1 MFLHSKNKRSEDK
14 EKLCALLGTNNYYKT
29 YKSAEDLKQQA
40 KEKLIAIIDE
50 RLERSSHKKTKL
62 PKWTWGWFVAAGILL
77 IGSFCYYIQKQRP
90 VLLLAGGGSNYI
102 TDSLHVNIDN
112 RNNTL
117 CARMGSSS
125 ALAILAEEINRN
137 AAGNRH
143 SRYIPVC
150 MSAGKADTNVFTSV
164 CQADVIYSK
173 MAIIEYKL
181 GVGPLAVY
189 IDSLWYNEIKQ
200 EMDPTNRGHLSD
212 SNFVGLFKTGYYG
225 SNKGYEVFAT
235 SVGSGTRSEFGTLLS
250 KIDTTTKGLID
261 DEKTIKV
268 FHENHR
274 VISTGKHF
282 GIVKRLR
289 DR

>member
-1 MFLHSKNKRSEDK
+1 M
-14 EKLCALLGTNNYYKT
+14 
-29 YKSAEDLKQQA
+29 
-40 KEKLIAIIDE
+40 
-50 RLERSSHKKTKL
+50 
-62 PKWTWGWFVAAGILL
+62 
-77 IGSFCYYIQKQRP
+77 
-90 VLLLAGGGSNYI
+90 
-102 TDSLHVNIDN
+102 
-112 RNNTL
+112 
-117 CARMGSSS
+117 
-125 ALAILAEEINRN
+125 
-137 AAGNRH
+137 
-143 SRYIPVC
+143 
-150 MSAGKADTNVFTSV
+150 
-164 CQADVIYSK
+164 IYSK

-274 VISTGKHF
+274 VISTGKHRLF
-282 GIVKRLR
+282 LCGEFYSPKQLIPNNKTSELKKLFIDEPGNKVLSKELFIFPCISWIGARERLLNTGKHYGIVKRLR